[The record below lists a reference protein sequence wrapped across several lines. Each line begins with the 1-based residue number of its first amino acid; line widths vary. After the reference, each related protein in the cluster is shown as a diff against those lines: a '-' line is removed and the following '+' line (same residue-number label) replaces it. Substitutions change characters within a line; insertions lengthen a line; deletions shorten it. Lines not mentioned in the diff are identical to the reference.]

1 MHRHRRPRQLRLSRP
16 DRQPDAVD
24 DLSGTQRRQCP
35 DAEKMVD
42 RIPAR
47 RLGHASEVASVVAF
61 LASDEAS
68 YVTGSSYTVDG
79 GRTAA

>member
-1 MHRHRRPRQLRLSRP
+1 MLSTIYQGRNGG
-16 DRQPDAVD
+16 DA
-24 DLSGTQRRQCP
+24 P
-35 DAEKMVD
+35 MPIEKMVD